1 MLRKL
6 LLSLM
11 LTVLGAA
18 PAGAASRGAV
28 RPEVQSRKS
37 SSATGRRKPTAN
49 ASRGARV
56 ARRAGALV
64 GSSLRGYR
72 SVPDDCSGVVRLAYR
87 EVGVEL
93 LSQGMRPGEN
103 AVTAMYR
110 RAKRAGAL
118 HKRTPRP
125 GDLVFFR
132 ETYDRNGDGRRNDG
146 LTHVGVVERVEK
158 DGTVVFV
165 HRTSRGVK
173 RGRMNLRHPKLHQTR
188 DGSVLNDYLRRA
200 ERGQRARFTGELFSG
215 YATSSRL

>member
-6 LLSLM
+6 PLSL
-11 LTVLGAA
+11 LLAELLGAV
-18 PAGAASRGAV
+18 PAEAVSRGAV
-28 RPEVQSRKS
+28 KASVGSRKS
-37 SSATGRRKPTAN
+37 SGATGSRKAT

-93 LSQGMRPGEN
+93 LSEGMRPGEN

-110 RAKRAGAL
+110 RAKRTRAL
-118 HKRTPRP
+118 HKRTPKP

-173 RGRMNLRHPKLHQTR
+173 RGRMNLRHPKQHEAR
-188 DGSVLNDYLRRA
+188 GGSVLNDYLRRA
-200 ERGQRARFTGELFSG
+200 ERGQRARFSGELFSG
-215 YATSSRL
+215 YASSSRL